1 VASPAGP
8 VTLVDGTA
16 SVTVSGDANETFE
29 LSTDQVGTYTPGA
42 SSSVVEATWSN
53 DDLSRLIR
61 LTIDVDAVG
70 VVPASSAFVAIGL
83 GGSSIIDETTYF
95 PDAFRSA
102 CMVIIIRLDATGL
115 EGSFT
120 CTDLTSVDES
130 QTIDAQGT
138 FAAVAA
144 APSPSAA
151 VLAPPTTDVSFTTG
165 TAQATTTGDVEQS
178 ITAELAPATGTWTA
192 DSGELE
198 LHYSDS
204 SGDTVL
210 VRLRVSSGVDD
221 QFIAI
226 GVPGS
231 TTDDAT
237 YFPDGLHT
245 QCIATLQRFD
255 SAGLT
260 GTFTCT
266 DVSNFTGDMTIDATG
281 SFSATP

>member
-1 VASPAGP
+1 M
-8 VTLVDGTA
+8 
-16 SVTVSGDANETFE
+16 
-29 LSTDQVGTYTPGA
+29 
-42 SSSVVEATWSN
+42 
-53 DDLSRLIR
+53 R

-70 VVPASSAFVAIGL
+70 VVPAHSAFVAIGL

-102 CMVIIIRLDATGL
+102 CMVIVIRLDATGV
-115 EGSFT
+115 EGTFT

-138 FAAVAA
+138 FVAA
-144 APSPSAA
+144 AAAPIPSSG
-151 VLAPPTTDVSFTTG
+151 VLAPPTTDVSFTSG
-165 TAQATTTGDVEQS
+165 TAQATTTGDVERT
-178 ITAELAPATGTWTA
+178 ITAELTPSTSTWTP
-192 DSGELE
+192 DGHLE
-198 LHYSDS
+198 LHYSDT

-210 VRLRVSSGVDD
+210 VRLRISLGVDD
-221 QFIAI
+221 QFIAV

-237 YFPDGLHT
+237 YFPDGGHT

-255 SAGLT
+255 STGLD

-266 DVSNFTGDMTIDATG
+266 DVPNFSGDMTIDATG
-281 SFSATP
+281 TFSATP

>member
-1 VASPAGP
+1 MA
-8 VTLVDGTA
+8 
-16 SVTVSGDANETFE
+16 
-29 LSTDQVGTYTPGA
+29 
-42 SSSVVEATWSN
+42 
-53 DDLSRLIR
+53 R
-61 LTIDVDAVG
+61 
-70 VVPASSAFVAIGL
+70 SAFVAIGL

-95 PDAFRSA
+95 PDAFRSS
-102 CMVIIIRLDATGL
+102 CLVIVLRLDATGV

-138 FAAVAA
+138 FAAAAVAPI
-144 APSPSAA
+144 PSSG
-151 VLAPPTTDVSFTTG
+151 VLAPPTSDVSYTSG
-165 TAQATTTGDVEQS
+165 TAQVATTGSVEQS
-178 ITAELAPATGTWTA
+178 VTAELTPSTSRWTA
-192 DSGELE
+192 DGHLE

-204 SGDTVL
+204 SGNTVL

-221 QFIAI
+221 QFIAV

-237 YFPDGLHT
+237 YFPDGGHT

-255 SAGLT
+255 SAGLD

-266 DVSNFTGDMTIDATG
+266 DVPNFTGDMTIDATG
-281 SFSATP
+281 TFSAAP